1 MASRRRTQ
9 RTARQLFRLC
19 LVKGVLDDARVRK
32 AVALA
37 IASKRRG
44 FTIVLTEFERLV
56 RLDRERHSA
65 RIESAVPLPDQ
76 VRADLAAGVAK
87 HHGPG
92 IDTSFVENP
101 ALIGGVRV
109 QVGSNVY
116 DGSIRGR
123 LEDIEARF

>member
-19 LVKGVLDDARVRK
+19 LVNGVLDDARVRK

-44 FTIVLTEFERLV
+44 FTSVLTEFERLV

-65 RIESAVPLPDQ
+65 RVESAVPLSDQ

-109 QVGSNVY
+109 QVGSDVY

-123 LEDIEARF
+123 LDDIEARL

>member
-9 RTARQLFRLC
+9 RTARRLFRLC
-19 LVKGVLDDARVRK
+19 LVNGVLDDARVRK

-44 FTIVLTEFERLV
+44 FTSVLTEFERLV

-65 RIESAVPLPDQ
+65 RVESAVPLSDQ

-109 QVGSNVY
+109 QVGSDVY

-123 LEDIEARF
+123 LDDIEARL

>member
-9 RTARQLFRLC
+9 RTARQLFRVC
-19 LVKGVLDDARVRK
+19 LVNGVLDDARVRK

-65 RIESAVPLPDQ
+65 RVESAVPLSDQ

-109 QVGSNVY
+109 QVGSDVY

-123 LEDIEARF
+123 LDDIEARL

>member
-19 LVKGVLDDARVRK
+19 LVNGVLDDARVRK

-65 RIESAVPLPDQ
+65 RVESAVPLSDQ

-109 QVGSNVY
+109 QVGSDVY

-123 LEDIEARF
+123 LDDIEARL

>member
-19 LVKGVLDDARVRK
+19 LVNGVLDDARVRK

-44 FTIVLTEFERLV
+44 FTSVLTEFERLV

-65 RIESAVPLPDQ
+65 RVESAVPLSDQ
-76 VRADLAAGVAK
+76 VRADLAVGVAK

-109 QVGSNVY
+109 QVGSDVY

-123 LEDIEARF
+123 LDDIEARL